1 MLASHF
7 QISLHKNSD
16 LILTWNMVTPFA
28 FRHFHIRNVLTI
40 KYLCALRILS
50 YNYWNIPNIKLEKS
64 IPESCDFQVKIRR
77 SLVFTSVSI
86 ALLNNL
92 FLVWLLREEY
102 PLITLRKKC
111 LYSEFSGRY
120 FLAFGL
126 NTETFSVISV
136 FSPNAGKYEPEKLQI
151 RTLHAVTTSNKYR
164 FCIPQSH
171 W

>member
-1 MLASHF
+1 MRASHF

-16 LILTWNMVTPFA
+16 LALTWNMVTPPA
-28 FRHFHIRNVLTI
+28 FRHPHTRNVLTI

-50 YNYWNIPNIKLEKS
+50 YNYWNIPNIKTWKKHTRILRLS
-64 IPESCDFQVKIRR
+64 ILRILR
-77 SLVFTSVSI
+77 L
-86 ALLNNL
+86 LLNNL